1 MSSMLNAGI
10 ALAALTG
17 AVTVAGHSAI
27 AADLGGSAK
36 DGYLAPMPQISRGV
50 SGPCYVRA
58 DVGYAVS
65 ADPDVKWPVTNSI
78 FTDNDGGGDAVVT
91 DDELSYEYQGDSVSN
106 VSLDNTW
113 FGAVGAGCGSG
124 SRGIRG
130 EVMLGYHGKRK
141 LDGEPLLF
149 ERGPEVGDP
158 EPTPGTPIEDPL
170 HTDITSYSLMVNAYK
185 DFGTFR
191 GFTPYVGAGIGVA
204 YNITDEVYFTQNP
217 DLTNRIRGDRDISF
231 AWALMAGVGY
241 NLSERT
247 ILDVGYRYLDL
258 GEAGSE
264 NIDSALNYNPRVRI
278 DDLASHEIKVGLRYH
293 FGQTDCCG
301 EFVPVK

>member
-1 MSSMLNAGI
+1 MSSMLKAGI

-27 AADLGGSAK
+27 AADLGGSVK

-65 ADPDVKWPVTNSI
+65 ADPDVKWPVSNGVFGGDDDS
-78 FTDNDGGGDAVVT
+78 DGEVDADEIDYSYQGDAVT
-91 DDELSYEYQGDSVSN
+91 N

-141 LDGEPLLF
+141 LDGEPLIY
-149 ERGPEVGDP
+149 EPGPPVGGP
-158 EPTPGTPIEDPL
+158 VPTGPDEPIEDPL

-204 YNITDEVYFTQNP
+204 YNITDEVYFTGNP
-217 DLTNRIRGDRDISF
+217 NLVNRIRGDRDISF

>member
-1 MSSMLNAGI
+1 MSSMLKAGI

-17 AVTVAGHSAI
+17 AVMVAGSSAAV
-27 AADLGGSAK
+27 AADLGGSVK

-58 DVGYAVS
+58 DVGYAFS
-65 ADPDVKWPVTNSI
+65 DDPDIRWAQ
-78 FTDNDGGGDAVVT
+78 TDPISSNYLGDGVGVLNF
-91 DDELSYEYQGDSVSN
+91 DD
-106 VSLDNTW
+106 TW
-113 FGAVGAGCGSG
+113 FGAVGAGCSSG
-124 SRGIRG
+124 SRGIRA
-130 EVMLGYHGKRK
+130 EVMVGYHGKRK
-141 LDGEPLLF
+141 IDGEPDF
-149 ERGPEVGDP
+149 PWYDPPSGGPP
-158 EPTPGTPIEDPL
+158 EDDPL

-191 GFTPYVGAGIGVA
+191 GFTPYIGAGIGLA
-204 YNITDEVYFTQNP
+204 YNITDEVYFTENP
-217 DLTNRIRGDRDISF
+217 ALVNRIRGDRDLSF

-264 NIDSALNYNPRVRI
+264 NIDNINAYNPRVRI